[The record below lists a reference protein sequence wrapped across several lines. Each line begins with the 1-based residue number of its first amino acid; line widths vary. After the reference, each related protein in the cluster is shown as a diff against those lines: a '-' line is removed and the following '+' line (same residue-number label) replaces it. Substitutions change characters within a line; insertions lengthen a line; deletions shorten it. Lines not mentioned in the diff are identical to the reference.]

1 MPHDHS
7 HHAHSHSPPGAASRA
22 FAIGSLVNLAYVA
35 IEAAAGIAVNS
46 TALLADAG
54 HNFGD
59 VLSLLLGWGA
69 VWLGTRGPTPRF
81 TYGMRRASVLAAL
94 TNAVILLLVT
104 GAIALEAGR
113 RLASPEP
120 TDGFVVMLV
129 ALAGI
134 PANGIAAWLLAR
146 GREHDLNLNAAF
158 AHMAADTA
166 LTAGVAVAGLVI
178 WLTGWNRLDAAVSLL
193 IAIAIVVGT
202 WGLLRQ
208 SINLSLDAVP
218 AGIDPAAVSAYLRE
232 LPGVSEVHDLHI
244 WALSTTDTALTAH
257 LVRDD
262 TAGDGM
268 LLERVS
274 AELRA
279 RFGIGHTTVQLETAD
294 TAHACGLRPE
304 EVI

>member
-7 HHAHSHSPPGAASRA
+7 HHAHSHPGAANRA
-22 FAIGSLVNLAYVA
+22 FAIGSLVNLAYVVV
-35 IEAAAGIAVNS
+35 EAVAGIMVNS

-59 VLSLLLGWGA
+59 MLSLLLGWGA

-94 TNAVILLLVT
+94 TNAMILLLVT

-134 PANGIAAWLLAR
+134 PANGVAAWLLSR
-146 GREHDLNLNAAF
+146 GRKHDLNLNAAF

-178 WLTGWNRLDAAVSLL
+178 WLTGWHRVDAAVSLL

-262 TAGDGM
+262 TAGDGV

-274 AELRA
+274 AELQV

-294 TAHACGLRPE
+294 AAHACGLRSE

>member
-7 HHAHSHSPPGAASRA
+7 HHAHSPLGTTGRA
-22 FAIGSLVNLAYVA
+22 FAIGSLINLAYVVV
-35 IEAAAGIAVNS
+35 EAVAGLMVNS

-94 TNAVILLLVT
+94 ANAVLLLLVT

-113 RLASPEP
+113 KLASPEP
-120 TDGFVVMLV
+120 TDGFVIMLV
-129 ALAGI
+129 ALVGI
-134 PANGIAAWLLAR
+134 PANGIAAWLLAH
-146 GREHDLNLNAAF
+146 GRKHDLNRNAAF

-193 IAIAIVVGT
+193 IAIMIVVGT
-202 WGLLRQ
+202 WDLLRQ
-208 SINLSLDAVP
+208 SVNLSLDAVP
-218 AGIDPAAVSAYLRE
+218 AGIDPAAVTAYLGQ

-244 WALSTTDTALTAH
+244 WALSTTDNALTVH
-257 LVRDD
+257 LVRGD
-262 TAGDGM
+262 TADDPV
-268 LLERVS
+268 LLERVP
-274 AELRA
+274 AELRE
-279 RFGIGHTTVQLETAD
+279 RFGIGHTTVQLETVD
-294 TAHACGLRPE
+294 TAYACGLRSE
-304 EVI
+304 QVI